1 MRDAANGRS
10 LPERQRR
17 ALAALM
23 ATTSRDEAAQAAG
36 VAPRTLRSY
45 LADPDFRAAYDALLD
60 ASVDAALDSS
70 RAGLSEAVDAL
81 RTIVADRGATASAR
95 VSAARVVL
103 EYVSELAEMREF
115 DRRLRALE
123 EGSNETV

>member
-23 ATTSRDEAAQAAG
+23 STRSRDEAAEAAG
-36 VAPRTLRSY
+36 ISPRTLRSY
-45 LADPDFRAAYDALLD
+45 LADPAFRSEYEYLLD
-60 ASVDAALDSS
+60 ASVDAAFDSS

-81 RTIVADRGATASAR
+81 RAIVSDRGATASAR

-103 EYVSELAEMREF
+103 EYVSELADMREF

-123 EGSNETV
+123 GASNEAV

>member
-1 MRDAANGRS
+1 MKDAANGRS

-23 ATTSRDEAAQAAG
+23 TTRSRDEAASVAG

-45 LADPDFRAAYDALLD
+45 LADPGFRAAYDALLD
-60 ASVDAALDSS
+60 ASVDSALDSS

-81 RTIVADRGATASAR
+81 REIVADSDATASAR
-95 VSAARVVL
+95 VSAARAVL
-103 EYVSELAEMREF
+103 EFAAQLTEARDF

-123 EGSNETV
+123 GGVE